1 MIKIETLIQKLKT
14 IYLGLDKK
22 LKEGK
27 ILEILEEEKGLEQDY
42 AFIESCKYLADLSE
56 ETLWESFGA
65 ALMNNSTKIP
75 FTNFK

>member
-1 MIKIETLIQKLKT
+1 MMMIESLIPKLKT

-27 ILEILEEEKGLEQDY
+27 ILKILEEEKGLEQDY
-42 AFIESCKYLADLSE
+42 AFVESCRDLADLSE
-56 ETLWESFGA
+56 ETLWETFGA

>member
-1 MIKIETLIQKLKT
+1 
-14 IYLGLDKK
+14 

-27 ILEILEEEKGLEQDY
+27 IIEIIEEQKGLEQDY
-42 AFIESCKYLADLSE
+42 SIIESCKYLADLSE

-75 FTNFK
+75 FANF